1 VVKVTIT
8 LSGVGTCSQKE
19 EEKSHDVACD
29 FRFPKLRHVTRL
41 SLSHFDN
48 QMLM

>member
-1 VVKVTIT
+1 MNVMIT

-29 FRFPKLRHVTRL
+29 FCFSKSRHVIRL